1 MLEEKEKNSR
11 ELEKR
16 LQQVTEMQADYE
28 EQVNF

>member
-28 EQVNF
+28 EQVNL